1 MWDKA
6 KPYVMIAPAMILIF
20 LFTILPLIQL
30 FEFSLFNYNLMNP
43 SISKY
48 IGFDNYANV
57 FRRKDFWDATYNT
70 LHFTAVTLVLNLVG
84 AILFAYWLRKGTKM
98 NRLTLAGIYTPS
110 VISVVSISM
119 IWMMLLNPTS
129 GVINFLLKSVGLPT
143 STFLQSSDT
152 ALQTVEFVGAWQS
165 VGYNAVILA
174 GAMQS
179 IDKSIYE
186 AALLDRSSKFRT
198 LTNITIPM
206 ISPQIFLLIINI
218 TIASF
223 KVFETVN
230 IMTNG
235 GPNGS
240 TTTLVYYIYNYRT
253 TNIGYAAV
261 VGIIMMAI
269 IAIFTSVYFKITE
282 KYVHYR

>member
-129 GVINFLLKSVGLPT
+129 GVINFLLKSIGLPT

>member
-48 IGFDNYANV
+48 VGFDNYANV
-57 FRRKDFWDATYNT
+57 FHRKDFWDATYNT